1 MLHAFSRLKRVL
13 NEQNMTVPEL
23 HRRLLQQG
31 LRINLKSLYRL
42 RTTATV

>member
-23 HRRLLQQG
+23 HRRLLERGQ
-31 LRINLKSLYRL
+31 RVNLKSL
-42 RTTATV
+42 